1 MNGYTCIK
9 SCTFG
14 GVAYSVGDAIPFD
27 AVLPSRER
35 ALIKQGFIS
44 KAEHKSDAKL
54 QEENENLQEE
64 NEILTARIAELENS
78 ATGAPKSPTGDGN
91 EQRDIVVPI
100 TAKGGV
106 LELVMTPED
115 IIKAVATMQLNA
127 EEAAKAVGEIE
138 KEETLILI
146 DALDTRK
153 TVKTAIIAR
162 VEEMETGEEGGKE
175 EDKGQGDA

>member
-1 MNGYTCIK
+1 MNGYICTK
-9 SCTFG
+9 ACTFG

-44 KAEHKSDAKL
+44 KAETKPDAKL
-54 QEENENLQEE
+54 QEENEM
-64 NEILTARIAELENS
+64 LTARIEELEK
-78 ATGAPKSPTGDGN
+78 AAEGAQKSPTGYGN
-91 EQRDIVVPI
+91 EQKDIVIPI

-127 EEAAKAVGEIE
+127 EDAAKAVGEIE

-146 DALDTRK
+146 DTLDTRK

-162 VEEMETGEEGGKE
+162 VEEMETGKEGGNK

>member
-1 MNGYTCIK
+1 MNGYICTK

-14 GVAYSVGDAIPFD
+14 GVAYSVGDAIPSD

-35 ALIKQGFIS
+35 ALIKQGFIA
-44 KAEHKSDAKL
+44 KATNPEAL
-54 QEENENLQEE
+54 QKENEKL
-64 NEILTARIAELENS
+64 IARIEELEKG
-78 ATGAPKSPTGDGN
+78 TVGAPESPTEADK
-91 EQRDIVVPI
+91 EQGSIIIPI

-106 LELVMTPED
+106 LELEMKPED

-127 EEAAKAVGEIE
+127 DDAAKEVDAIE

-153 TVKTAIIAR
+153 TVKTAIVAR
-162 VEEMETGEEGGKE
+162 VEEMEYGKEGSGE